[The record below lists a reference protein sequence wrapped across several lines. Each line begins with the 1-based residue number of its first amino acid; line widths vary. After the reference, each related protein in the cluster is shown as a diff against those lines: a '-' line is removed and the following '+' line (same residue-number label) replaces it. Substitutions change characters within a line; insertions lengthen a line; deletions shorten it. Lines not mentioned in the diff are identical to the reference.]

1 MTERDQIQALY
12 SAMNNDKPCPHGE
25 VMDAILE
32 RQDKLQSAHDHFTH
46 RIDRHMEYEDE
57 FKKEMTDRF
66 KAGDD
71 RMVKIE
77 GDISALSRLA
87 DAFEGFKKALN
98 MIGWISGAVLALFM
112 WILLEK
118 NADIKAT
125 QETLVKHAITL
136 EKMVGSHQE
145 LERDM
150 RREFDRL
157 EKNRW
162 AR

>member
-1 MTERDQIQALY
+1 MTERENIKHLY
-12 SAMNNDKPCPHGE
+12 QTLDEDKSCPHGE
-25 VMDAILE
+25 IMDAIIE
-32 RQDKLQSAHDHFTH
+32 RQGRLELAHENFTV

-71 RMVKIE
+71 RMANIE
-77 GDISALSRLA
+77 TEVISLNRLA
-87 DAFEGFKKALN
+87 DAFEGFRKALHLV
-98 MIGWISGAVLALFM
+98 GWFAGAVLALFM

-125 QETLVKHAITL
+125 QETLIKHAIAL
-136 EKMVGSHQE
+136 EKIVDSHQE
-145 LERDM
+145 LERDV

-157 EKNRW
+157 EKRK
-162 AR
+162 